1 MLRSRGYLI
10 AIDNLTNCLR
20 IAAIVTETRIARLPQ
35 PSDTYVLYSLPFVQA
50 SLKGDATVYA
60 SSPAIVTLLDN
71 LWMTA
76 PSGSEP
82 VNRPSDI
89 SPSFRFLSLVPVH
102 TLHIGHVA
110 ELFILL
116 CMAEGFREQA
126 QTHLIPA
133 RIRIDPSL
141 DLNKLKPR

>member
-1 MLRSRGYLI
+1 MQ
-10 AIDNLTNCLR
+10 
-20 IAAIVTETRIARLPQ
+20 V
-35 PSDTYVLYSLPFVQA
+35 

-102 TLHIGHVA
+102 TLTVGHVA
-110 ELFILL
+110 VLFILL
-116 CMAEGFREQA
+116 CMAEGLREQA